1 MTRRARRGQ
10 RIGAMSAPILVGYQP
25 LREDNAPVD
34 FAAACAKATGAPLVV
49 GAVAHG
55 SEVESIGR
63 ELLEEEAAEAD
74 VKGIDQ
80 LRARLEE
87 AGVSADVRILHGAS
101 APRALHGAAEEIGAG
116 LLVVGSTNRGGT
128 GRVAIGSTAQRLMH
142 GAPCPIAVVPHEWTP
157 GGGVSTVGVAF
168 ADTTEG
174 HQALHA
180 AAGIARRMGAS
191 LRVLAAAKPRGFG
204 QTHGHGD
211 ALTPAVTYEEVGS
224 ALRAGAE
231 RAVEGIAG
239 EAGMAI
245 EPDVSVGDPA
255 EFLIGASRHVD
266 LLVCGSRGY
275 GPRRAVLLGGV
286 SGRVTAE
293 AHCPVIVLARGVE
306 GSLEPLFGQSAGAT
320 A

>member
-1 MTRRARRGQ
+1 
-10 RIGAMSAPILVGYQP
+10 MSAPILVGYQP

-63 ELLEEEAAEAD
+63 AALEEEAAEAD
-74 VKGIDQ
+74 AKGLEH
-80 LRARLEE
+80 LRARLEGD
-87 AGVSADVRILHGAS
+87 GVNAEIRVLHGRS
-101 APRALHGAAEEIGAG
+101 APHVLHDTAEEIGAG
-116 LLVVGSTNRGGT
+116 LLVVGSTNRGHA
-128 GRVAIGSTAQRLMH
+128 GRVAVGSSAQRLMH
-142 GAPCPIAVVPHEWTP
+142 GAPCPIAVVPHEWTA

-168 ADTTEG
+168 ADSPEG

-180 AAGIARRMGAS
+180 AAGVARRLGAS
-191 LRVLAAAKPRGFG
+191 LRVLAAAKPHGFG
-204 QTHGHGD
+204 QTHGRGD

-224 ALRAGAE
+224 ALRASAE
-231 RAVEGIAG
+231 RAIEAIAD

-245 EPDVSVGDPA
+245 ETDASVGDPA
-255 EFLIGASRHVD
+255 EFLIGASKHVD

-286 SGRVTAE
+286 TGKVTAE

-306 GSLEPLFGQSAGAT
+306 GSLEPLFGESAGAT